1 MQEILSLLLIAIA
14 LSMDTFSVSLSLGT
28 ANIPIEKGIFLS
40 IAVGIMHFIMPILG
54 MLIGNII
61 LKIIP
66 FEHDFLVGIIFL
78 TLSFKMIYDIFF
90 EKEDTIN
97 LNYFGIFLFSISV
110 SFDAFT
116 TGIGLLVLTSNILL
130 ATFIFMITSFTFTI
144 VGITL
149 GKYVNQKIGKISSI
163 MGVIILLIMALY
175 LII

>member
-1 MQEILSLLLIAIA
+1 
-14 LSMDTFSVSLSLGT
+14 
-28 ANIPIEKGIFLS
+28 
-40 IAVGIMHFIMPILG
+40 
-54 MLIGNII
+54 
-61 LKIIP
+61 
-66 FEHDFLVGIIFL
+66 
-78 TLSFKMIYDIFF
+78 MIYDIFF

-163 MGVIILLIMALY
+163 VGVIILLIMALY